1 MERKSF
7 KQLFEEAEKHDDYWI
22 SELILDFTDD
32 LYRAMK
38 KKNIKKSELATK
50 LGTSPAYI
58 TKVLRGDVNFTLKTM
73 FRLAKAVGENFDVHL
88 GLQRRE
94 IQYVYIDVP
103 QNVAAWAP
111 TTAITAQNLYG
122 QISARLG
129 ANIACTTRTGH
140 RVLDL
145 SHRGHLHGVVGVGRA
160 VPEIQGTAAN
170 KTEFMPMGGY

>member
-1 MERKSF
+1 MGKKSF
-7 KQLFEEAEKHDDYWI
+7 KQLFEEAQKHEDYWI
-22 SELILDFTDD
+22 SELIINFTDD

-73 FRLAKAVGENFDVHL
+73 FRLAKAVGESFDVHL
-88 GLQRRE
+88 GLERRE

-103 QNVAAWAP
+103 QNVVAWAP
-111 TTAITAQNLYG
+111 TTAIPAQDLYG

-140 RVLDL
+140 GVLEL
-145 SHRGHLHGVVGVGRA
+145 SHRGHLRGAVGVGWA

-170 KTEFMPMGGY
+170 KTEFMPIGGH